1 MVLGAGEMA
10 ELALTCLVSEGVR
23 AAIVANRSYD
33 RAAQLASEHGARA
46 MHFDECWGELASVDL
61 LISSTAAPHPLVT
74 VSRVQEA
81 LRGRAAEPFCNLDIA
96 LPRDVEPG
104 VGELDNVFLYD
115 IDDLAAVVA
124 SNIERRQDEIP
135 SAELVIEGEVDRYWS
150 WLAGLAVLPVL
161 AQFRQEME
169 ALRERELA
177 AAVRRMPDLT
187 AEQRASLELFSRAL
201 LNKFLHNPSIRLRE
215 AAANGRGLGVID
227 AAQYLFALDSGKAPA
242 EDSPMGTSD
251 E

>member
-1 MVLGAGEMA
+1 LPPH
-10 ELALTCLVSEGVR
+10 
-23 AAIVANRSYD
+23 ANPWRRKIRTTS
-33 RAAQLASEHGARA
+33 Q
-46 MHFDECWGELASVDL
+46 C
-61 LISSTAAPHPLVT
+61 I
-74 VSRVQEA
+74 
-81 LRGRAAEPFCNLDIA
+81 RGTQPW
-96 LPRDVEPG
+96 
-104 VGELDNVFLYD
+104 
-115 IDDLAAVVA
+115 
-124 SNIERRQDEIP
+124 Q
-135 SAELVIEGEVDRYWS
+135 
-150 WLAGLAVLPVL
+150 
-161 AQFRQEME
+161 
-169 ALRERELA
+169 LA